1 MFGGFGALVGV
12 PEVPGWENYPSQM
25 WMSLLYD
32 EKCGWCGYLWL
43 HDISLTKRII
53 RTHFLLFLLI
63 TTNTIDGKP
72 NCEVLLHGRN
82 RKNDLFLVGMYSSK
96 PVNFHPENTIFI

>member
-43 HDISLTKRII
+43 HDISLTKRIT
-53 RTHFLLFLLI
+53 RTHFLLFPPI
-63 TTNTIDGKP
+63 TWIGNQIARYFCMIEMGKTAS
-72 NCEVLLHGRN
+72 
-82 RKNDLFLVGMYSSK
+82 F
-96 PVNFHPENTIFI
+96 